1 MSQQDPDFQ
10 PLRSLTRLAF
20 GGLLMAHEELTHQMR
35 RWEQENR
42 RQRTE
47 QRQHT
52 LPSGGGDEGADA
64 GTTRP
69 ALPAPDDTPAEQV
82 RYALVGLLFETQER
96 IAQAQ
101 RNPGPFDKLAA
112 SLLQTIDTNPALE
125 PLRRQMDTLVTRGET
140 EVNRW
145 IARGRTEEMY
155 SRQFVDTALQRSFES
170 SIHGVVQHAEV
181 REMIHEQGAG
191 LADELVEE
199 VREHAVSTDD
209 YLERLVRKYL
219 KRTPR
224 ENLPEPPESVR
235 LRAMHMRL
243 PENHQQDV

>member
-1 MSQQDPDFQ
+1 MPQQDKDFQ

-20 GGLLMAHEELTHQMR
+20 GGLLMAQEELNHHMR
-35 RWEQENR
+35 RWEQEAS

-47 QRQHT
+47 QRQRT
-52 LPSGGGDEGADA
+52 LAHADTDDEGEGA
-64 GTTRP
+64 P
-69 ALPAPDDTPAEQV
+69 PMLPVADTPAEQA
-82 RYALVGLLFETQER
+82 RYALVGLLFETQDR
-96 IAQAQ
+96 VTQA
-101 RNPGPFDKLAA
+101 RRTPGPLDRAAA
-112 SLLQTIDTNPALE
+112 SLLHAVDTNPALE
-125 PLRRQMDTLVTRGET
+125 PLRRQMDTLVSRGEA

-145 IARGRTEEMY
+145 IERGRSEEMH

-224 ENLPEPPESVR
+224 EELPEPPEAVR
-235 LRAMHMRL
+235 RRAMHIRL
-243 PENHQQDV
+243 PEASQQDI

>member
-1 MSQQDPDFQ
+1 MPQQNKDFQ
-10 PLRSLTRLAF
+10 PLRSFSRLAL
-20 GGLLMAHEELTHQMR
+20 GGLLMMQQELTDQMR
-35 RWEQENR
+35 RWEQEAS

-52 LPSGGGDEGADA
+52 FPTGGGDSVETDA
-64 GTTRP
+64 AARP
-69 ALPAPDDTPAEQV
+69 VLPAPADTPAEQV

-96 IAQAQ
+96 VAQAQ
-101 RNPGPFDKLAA
+101 RNPGPLDKLTA

-125 PLRRQMDTLVTRGET
+125 PLRRQMDTLVARGET

-145 IARGRTEEMY
+145 IARGRSEEMY

-199 VREHAVSTDD
+199 VREHAISTDD

-243 PENHQQDV
+243 PES

>member
-1 MSQQDPDFQ
+1 MPQQEPDFQ

-20 GGLLMAHEELTHQMR
+20 GGLLMVQEELNHHMR
-35 RWEQENR
+35 RWEHEAS
-42 RQRTE
+42 RQRAE
-47 QRQHT
+47 QRQHA
-52 LPSGGGDEGADA
+52 LPTSGDDSE
-64 GTTRP
+64 TTAPP
-69 ALPAPDDTPAEQV
+69 ALPPPADTPAEQA

-96 IAQAQ
+96 MTQAW
-101 RNPGPFDKLAA
+101 RAPGPLDRAAA
-112 SLLQTIDTNPALE
+112 SLLQTIDTNPALA
-125 PLRRQMDTLVTRGET
+125 PLRRQMDTLVERGET

-145 IARGRTEEMY
+145 IARGRVEEMH

-209 YLERLVRKYL
+209 YLERVVRKYL

-224 ENLPEPPESVR
+224 EDLPEPPESVR
-235 LRAMHMRL
+235 QRAMHMRL
-243 PENHQQDV
+243 PESHQQDV